1 MAGYG
6 VSLSS
11 VTHRHMGGMA
21 ILWGSVGWSSRGR
34 RGRAEFRVRV
44 LNALVG
50 RRSVWHDGLDDDP
63 ARYTMTAQLVALAFD
78 AMSPSE
84 LARFWAHALRWHI
97 READGVGVELVP
109 TDATNFSLLF
119 QPGARAK
126 VGQNRIH
133 FDLTTTSVDD
143 QNDTVGELLAI
154 GARHI
159 DIGQNP
165 NDTHVVL
172 ADLESNEFCVIEPYN
187 RFLAS
192 CPRLGA
198 VNCDGTRALGC
209 FYSEALGWPLV
220 WDQDEETAIQAP
232 DGTGPKIQWN
242 GPPLMPKSGKERFHF
257 HIAPTSGIG
266 VQATLDHLLALGAT
280 GLDTGYGCPGAI
292 VLADVDGNEF
302 CLVEP

>member
-1 MAGYG
+1 
-6 VSLSS
+6 
-11 VTHRHMGGMA
+11 
-21 ILWGSVGWSSRGR
+21 
-34 RGRAEFRVRV
+34 
-44 LNALVG
+44 
-50 RRSVWHDGLDDDP
+50 
-63 ARYTMTAQLVALAFD
+63 MTAQLVALAVD
-78 AMSPSE
+78 AMAPRE
-84 LARFWAHALRWHI
+84 LARFWAHALRWYI

-119 QPGARAK
+119 QPGAHAK

-159 DIGQNP
+159 DIGQNLNGIGQNP

-172 ADLESNEFCVIEPYN
+172 ADPESNEFCVIEPYN
-187 RFLAS
+187 RYLAS

-198 VNCDGTRALGC
+198 VNCDGTRAVGC

-232 DGTGPKIQWN
+232 DGTGPKIQWS

-257 HIAPTSGIG
+257 HVAPTSGFG

-280 GLDTGYGCPGAI
+280 GLDTGHGCPGAI